1 MFVSFKVLL
10 WTCKYFYSHCIY
22 KLCKNIALLCW
33 VYEKKIKFSLFI
45 SQFFI
50 RNFINVM
57 ELVLTGLWGGGVTS
71 LKQTYV
77 GKRIHV
83 KRTWTKKGRGGQ
95 YLKFRASLL
104 FKYSQFL
111 MATCKLPRNL
121 QEKAITIY
129 SGKSRCL
136 SNELNLEY
144 VHKN

>member
-1 MFVSFKVLL
+1 MLSLREENKILSFHSSIFHSKFYKRHG
-10 WTCKYFYSHCIY
+10 TCFDRI
-22 KLCKNIALLCW
+22 
-33 VYEKKIKFSLFI
+33 V
-45 SQFFI
+45 
-50 RNFINVM
+50 
-57 ELVLTGLWGGGVTS
+57 GGGVTS